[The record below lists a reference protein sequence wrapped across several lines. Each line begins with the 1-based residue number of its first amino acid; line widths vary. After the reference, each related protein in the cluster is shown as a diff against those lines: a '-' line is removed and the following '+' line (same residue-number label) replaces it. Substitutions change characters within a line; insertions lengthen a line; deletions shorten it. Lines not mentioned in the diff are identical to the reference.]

1 MRIGE
6 NMSKCYTFDEW
17 FDICNELNSLYWAC
31 LKLCLGEKE
40 EITNCIDECKKK
52 VLKYGIERYGL
63 REDQAWICAHTQ

>member
-1 MRIGE
+1 
-6 NMSKCYTFDEW
+6 MSKCYTFDEW

-52 VLKYGIERYGL
+52 VLKYGIEGIL
-63 REDQAWICAHTQ
+63 